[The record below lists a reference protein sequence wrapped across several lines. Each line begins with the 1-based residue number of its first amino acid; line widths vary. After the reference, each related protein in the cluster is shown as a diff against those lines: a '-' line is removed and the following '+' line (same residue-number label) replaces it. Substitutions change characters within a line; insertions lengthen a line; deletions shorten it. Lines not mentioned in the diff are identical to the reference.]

1 MLPVEHTIVPHAIHG
16 QDVVTFAPDALV
28 REAVDAMA
36 KRRFGAVPVV
46 DGDGK
51 LVGIFSERDAL
62 VRVMAAGKNPDATR
76 LEDVMTRDPDTVT
89 SSESVLR
96 ALELMNQHNYR
107 HLPVVDAGRLV
118 GLVSI
123 RDLYRSVKEQMDSD
137 ILLLAE
143 ALLQG

>member
-16 QDVVTFAPDALV
+16 QEVVSFPPDVTV
-28 REAVDAMA
+28 REVVAAMA

-46 DGDGK
+46 ENDR
-51 LVGIFSERDAL
+51 LVGIFSERDVL
-62 VRVMAAGKNPDATR
+62 VRVLAAGK
-76 LEDVMTRDPDTVT
+76 DPDTTKLGEVMTPNPDTVRSSDAVT
-89 SSESVLR
+89 H
-96 ALELMNQHNYR
+96 ALELMTEHNYR
-107 HLPVVDAGRLV
+107 HLPVVDGDRLV

-123 RDLYRSVKEQMDSD
+123 RDLYRSVKEQMDAD

>member
-16 QDVVTFAPDALV
+16 QDVVTFAPDTIV
-28 REAVDAMA
+28 REVVQAMA

-46 DGDGK
+46 DGDGR
-51 LVGIFSERDAL
+51 LVGIFSERDVV
-62 VRVMAAGKNPDATR
+62 VRVLAAGKDPDATR
-76 LEDVMTRDPDTVT
+76 LDEVMTRDPDTVK
-89 SSESVLR
+89 SSDAVLH
-96 ALELMNQHNYR
+96 ALELMNQHGYR

-118 GLVSI
+118 GVVSI

-143 ALLQG
+143 TLIQG

>member
-16 QDVVTFAPDALV
+16 QEVVTFAPDTLV
-28 REAVDAMA
+28 REVVAAMA

-46 DGDGK
+46 ENDR
-51 LVGIFSERDAL
+51 LVGIFSERDVL
-62 VRVMAAGKNPDATR
+62 VRVVAAGKDPDTTR
-76 LEDVMTRDPDTVT
+76 LGDVMTADPDTVK
-89 SSESVLR
+89 SSDAVLH
-96 ALELMNQHNYR
+96 ALDLMNQHGYR
-107 HLPVVDAGRLV
+107 HLPVVDDGRLI

-143 ALLQG
+143 TLIQG

>member
-16 QDVVTFAPDALV
+16 QELITFAPDTMV
-28 REAVDAMA
+28 REAVDVMA

-46 DGDGK
+46 EDDR
-51 LVGIFSERDAL
+51 LVGIFTERDVL
-62 VRVMAAGKNPDATR
+62 VRVMAAGKNPDTTR
-76 LEDVMTRDPDTVT
+76 LDEVMTRNPDTVR
-89 SSESVLR
+89 SSDAVVH
-96 ALELMNQHNYR
+96 ALELMNEHNYR
-107 HLPVVDAGRLV
+107 HLPVVDGGRLV
-118 GLVSI
+118 GVVSI

>member
-16 QDVVTFAPDALV
+16 QDLVTFAPDAVV
-28 REAVDAMA
+28 REVVDAMA

-46 DGDGK
+46 DNGR
-51 LVGIFSERDAL
+51 LVGIFTERDVL
-62 VRVMAAGKNPDATR
+62 VRVVAARKDPETTR
-76 LEDVMTRDPDTVT
+76 LGEVMTANPDTVK
-89 SSESVLR
+89 SSDAVLH
-96 ALELMNQHNYR
+96 ALELMNQHGYR
-107 HLPVVDAGRLV
+107 HLPVVDGERLV

-143 ALLQG
+143 TLIQG